1 MITWAAF
8 PFVRLTPALILGI
21 VAYLYL
27 GADWPELWPWATAL
41 AIVSGGLILWAT
53 RRYDKAATD
62 LAGLLGLLTVAV
74 LGATLTQRSVESRR
88 ADHLGRFGDRVQAYR
103 AVVNDYT
110 VARPKT
116 YATTLLVREVRVNGR
131 WQAATGSIR
140 ISLPRVAGIAAPHYG
155 QVWLV
160 RGHPDLSKSPLN
172 PGEFDY
178 RRYLEY
184 RQVYHQ
190 QYIHPDQYR
199 ILGLA
204 PPSTLV
210 ALSMRAATVLDGVF
224 RHYIKEKREYAIA
237 SALVLGIKD
246 DVDVG
251 TKQAY
256 LATGTT
262 HIMAVSGLQVGLLF
276 AALNWVLR
284 GLFGR
289 VRGFRLWSAGVGL
302 AVIWTYAFVTGL
314 SASVLRATVMF
325 SFVIV
330 GRAMQRQ
337 DTIFNTLGV
346 AAFCLLVYNPFL
358 VADVGFQLSFLAVLS
373 IVYLQPRISKW
384 VDLKYY
390 FNGRRRPW
398 QPQPVQWAW
407 RGTGW
412 VSQKIWEA
420 TALSLAAQVATF
432 PLGLFYFH
440 QFPFSFLFSNL
451 VAVPISSGSVYVGL
465 GLLALKGLLALL
477 VLVLPKLVNHWLDY
491 LPQAV
496 AWVFEKM
503 VWLFNEYIFWI
514 ARVMPGAVVREVHL
528 SALQTLLIFAMLGA
542 VLAWA
547 STRRLAWLRWTAA
560 AALAY
565 AGSRVAEARTV
576 APDNEFVVY
585 SIPRRSALGFWAGRG
600 GGVRHPRQ
608 HSAQRNRAHLSS
620 PARTDS
626 PAGPPCHL
634 LPRLARLPPARA
646 AAGRPRQRPP
656 APLAAPRPHAAYHLA
671 GPANRSR
678 GRSHF
683 QRYRAHATR
692 CAGAA
697 SQRPRETR
705 NPGGGVRAANAGG
718 VRFKLQNL
726 VRRPPRFGP
735 ESKRLS
741 HLGRDRARGLPAASA
756 PLNGVVRRLF
766 SVVKPLNC
774 QGILAGSRSANS
786 GLTTKKVVGPRRS
799 IPPQATRPGF

>member
-27 GADWPELWPWATAL
+27 GAGWPELWPWATAL
-41 AIVSGGLILWAT
+41 ALVSGGLIAWAT
-53 RRYDKAATD
+53 RRYAKATTD
-62 LAGLLGLLTVAV
+62 LTGLLALLTVAV
-74 LGATLTQRSVESRR
+74 LGATLTQRKIESRR

-116 YATTLLVREVRVNGR
+116 YATTLLVRAVRVGGR
-131 WQAATGSIR
+131 WRAATGSIR
-140 ISLPRVAGIAAPHYG
+140 ISLPRVAGIGAPQYG

-199 ILGLA
+199 IVGLA
-204 PPSTLV
+204 PPSALV
-210 ALSMRAATVLDGVF
+210 AVSMRAATVLDGVF

-246 DVDVG
+246 DVDVS

-276 AALNWVLR
+276 AALNWALR

-302 AVIWTYAFVTGL
+302 AVIWTYAFLTGL

-398 QPQPVQWAW
+398 QPKPVQWAW

-412 VSQKIWEA
+412 ATQGIWEA

-477 VLVLPKLVNHWLDY
+477 GLVLPKLANHWLDY

-503 VWLFNEYIFWI
+503 VWAFNEYIFWI

-542 VLAWA
+542 LLAWA

-565 AGSRVAEARTV
+565 AGSRVAEARAV

-585 SIPRRSALGFWAGRG
+585 SIPRRSALGFWQGAAAVFVTPDSIPLNETERTYRLLPSLIARQARRATYCPGWRG
-600 GGVRHPRQ
+600 CPLPIRRLADPDSAHPR
-608 HSAQRNRAHLSS
+608 HWQRRAPVLLTTW
-620 PARTDS
+620 RGLRIGVV
-626 PAGPPCHL
+626 AGPI
-634 LPRLARLPPARA
+634 
-646 AAGRPRQRPP
+646 
-656 APLAAPRPHAAYHLA
+656 
-671 GPANRSR
+671 S
-678 GRSHF
+678 
-683 QRYRAHATR
+683 T
-692 CAGAA
+692 
-697 SQRPRETR
+697 
-705 NPGGGVRAANAGG
+705 
-718 VRFKLQNL
+718 
-726 VRRPPRFGP
+726 
-735 ESKRLS
+735 
-741 HLGRDRARGLPAASA
+741 
-756 PLNGVVRRLF
+756 
-766 SVVKPLNC
+766 
-774 QGILAGSRSANS
+774 
-786 GLTTKKVVGPRRS
+786 
-799 IPPQATRPGF
+799 ATRPTPLDVLVLRHNARVKPATLAAVFGPQTQVVFDSSCKIWYVARLDSALKANGFRTWDVTAQGAYRQHPPR